1 MAVLDE
7 DNPYA
12 APKSKPFVRDPYF
25 DGPTEAWR
33 DGELMVVRKGAELVD
48 RCLKCGEPTD
58 GYRFSRVLYWHKP
71 MYYLVFF
78 LISPLLY
85 ILIYF
90 FVRWQGKV
98 TVSLCARHRR
108 KRAWAITLG
117 WLTALAGLGTMIS
130 MGFLSTASLP
140 QALQAGMLITGIVLV
155 AGGIIGGMIGAQVL
169 VPKNI
174 DAHFI
179 WLNKVSPYLLMEL
192 PDWNTPRDLAS

>member
-1 MAVLDE
+1 MFDD

-12 APKSKPFVRDPYF
+12 APKSEPFAKDPYF
-25 DGPTEAWR
+25 DASTEAWR
-33 DGELMVVRKGAELVD
+33 DGELLVVRKGAELVD

-71 MYYLVFF
+71 IYYLVFF

-90 FVRWQGKV
+90 FIRWQGKV

-117 WLTALAGLGTMIS
+117 WLTALAGLGMFIALGVLS
-130 MGFLSTASLP
+130 DSGDLPDSLKVILPMAGF
-140 QALQAGMLITGIVLV
+140 VLLL
-155 AGGIIGGMIGAQVL
+155 AGIIGGIVGAQVL
-169 VPKNI
+169 VPKKI

-179 WLNKVSPYLLMEL
+179 WLNKVSPHLLMEL
-192 PDWNTPRDLAS
+192 PDWNTPQDLPL